1 MKLLTDSAKDKL
13 YTNLLNSIDQEF
25 GAEALTPP
33 PTDPEL
39 VEGWCFRAALAIKKK
54 IITWDQFF
62 AMFPPD
68 FAEAMKA
75 ELRKIIDEKHRINR
89 ENR

>member
-39 VEGWCFRAALAIKKK
+39 VEGWCVRAARAINAK

-68 FAEAMKA
+68 IAEEIKA
-75 ELRKIIDEKHRINR
+75 KLRKAIDEKQRIER
-89 ENR
+89 EK